1 MNRNKKVSD
10 KRLLLAAYHQAGHTV
25 AYLLTNRPFD
35 YVTIRP
41 DSDTL
46 GYIQPST
53 NDWFTDL
60 KSKSFYKPSCLMIF
74 FENSFISISGFI
86 TEKIFGFT
94 NNSVA
99 AQLDLQSLVNVT
111 LADLPGK
118 LITNY
123 QRFILQYT
131 KEVLQ
136 KHWTEISMVAEAL
149 YEKKTLTYNQVQ
161 KVIREKLKKESKI
174 IN

>member
-1 MNRNKKVSD
+1 MNSNNKVSN
-10 KRLLLAAYHQAGHTV
+10 KRLLRAAYHQAGHTV
-25 AYLLTNRPFD
+25 AYLLTNRPFE
-35 YVTIRP
+35 YVTITP

-46 GYIQPST
+46 GYVQSPY
-53 NDWFTDL
+53 NDWSVDL

-99 AQLDLQSLVNVT
+99 AQLDLRSLENVT

-118 LITNY
+118 
-123 QRFILQYT
+123 
-131 KEVLQ
+131 
-136 KHWTEISMVAEAL
+136 
-149 YEKKTLTYNQVQ
+149 
-161 KVIREKLKKESKI
+161 
-174 IN
+174 